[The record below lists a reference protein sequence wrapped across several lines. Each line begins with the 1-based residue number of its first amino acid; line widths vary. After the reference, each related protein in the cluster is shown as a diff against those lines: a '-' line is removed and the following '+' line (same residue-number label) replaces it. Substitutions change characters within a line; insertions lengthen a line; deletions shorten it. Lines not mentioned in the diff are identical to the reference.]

1 MDAYDQIDS
10 RPVTGHQRSV
20 IALMVTSNIAEFFDM
35 FLIGFV
41 VSVLTTAW
49 RLTGFEAGAILAC
62 SGLGTV
68 IGAIAWGHLA
78 DRFGRKRAHT
88 WCIVC
93 FVGFTVVS
101 VFLPDRAWLALA
113 LLRVGVGVGV
123 GGMNI
128 TSIPYVQEFV
138 PARHRGLLSGLV
150 SVFIPVGMLLGAAAQ
165 GLVGDDWRALM
176 AFGAIPALLLVWLHM
191 VPESP
196 RYLQARGDVE
206 GARRALAWAMEI
218 PVAQVGE
225 LPEAGASR
233 EAGGRPSAAPGD
245 ASRRRGEFARVF
257 AHHARSLAIVSVGT
271 FCFVLGGFAVQS
283 WGQTLLKDAF
293 GFPVRMVGLLFVGVS
308 VADVLGRLASAWL
321 ADVIGRRVT
330 LFVFGAVGAAGC
342 FVAAFAH
349 GSGWVFYAAV
359 VVIMAFGDGVFGI
372 LNAFGGEQFPNDVRS
387 TALGLGYGIGATAKV
402 VGPAFMGLLVG
413 GGYVA
418 QRIDIAVVTTAFSF
432 FGACMLVGAVVYLF
446 AAETRGRRLE
456 SL

>member
-1 MDAYDQIDS
+1 MAASAYEQIES
-10 RPVTGHQRSV
+10 RPLTVHQKSV
-20 IALMVTSNIAEFFDM
+20 ITLMVMSNIAEFFDM

-68 IGAIAWGHLA
+68 IGAIVWGHLA
-78 DRFGRKRAHT
+78 DRFGRKRAHA
-88 WCIVC
+88 WCIAC

-113 LLRVGVGVGV
+113 LLRVGVGIGV

-150 SVFIPVGMLLGAAAQ
+150 SVFIPLGMLLGAAAQ

-176 AFGAIPALLLVWLHM
+176 AFGAIPALLLIWLHL

-196 RYLQARGDVE
+196 RYWQLRGRDDKARE
-206 GARRALAWAMEI
+206 ALAWALEI
-218 PVAQVGE
+218 PADQVGD
-225 LPEAGASR
+225 LPAEAAAEPPSYSR
-233 EAGGRPSAAPGD
+233 LFAEHGRA
-245 ASRRRGEFARVF
+245 
-257 AHHARSLAIVSVGT
+257 LAIVSVGS
-271 FCFVLGGFAVQS
+271 FCFIMGGFAVQS

-293 GFPVRMVGLLFVGVS
+293 GFPTRMVALLFVGVS
-308 VADVLGRLASAWL
+308 VADMAGRLASAWL
-321 ADVIGRRVT
+321 ADVIGRRAT
-330 LFVFGAVGAAGC
+330 MFAFGVIGAAGC
-342 FVAAFAH
+342 FAAVLFH
-349 GSGWVFYAAV
+349 DSGWAFYAAV
-359 VVIMAFGDGVFGI
+359 LVIMTFGDGVFGI

-402 VGPAFMGLLVG
+402 IGPAFMGLLVG

-432 FGACMLVGAVVYLF
+432 FGACMLVGAIVYLF
-446 AAETRGRRLE
+446 ARETRGRELE

>member
-1 MDAYDQIDS
+1 MAASAYDQIES
-10 RPVTGHQRSV
+10 RPLTGHQKSV
-20 IALMVTSNIAEFFDM
+20 ITLMVMSNIAEFFDM

-49 RLTGFEAGAILAC
+49 RLTGFEAGTILAC

-68 IGAIAWGHLA
+68 IGAIVWGHLA
-78 DRFGRKRAHT
+78 DRFGRKRAHA
-88 WCIVC
+88 WCIAC

-113 LLRVGVGVGV
+113 LLRVGVGIGV

-150 SVFIPVGMLLGAAAQ
+150 SVFIPLGMLLGAAAQ

-176 AFGAIPALLLVWLHM
+176 AFGAIPALLLIWLHL

-196 RYLQARGDVE
+196 RYWQLRGRDDKARE
-206 GARRALAWAMEI
+206 ALAWALEI
-218 PVAQVGE
+218 PADQVGD
-225 LPEAGASR
+225 LPAD
-233 EAGGRPSAAPGD
+233 SAAEPPSY
-245 ASRRRGEFARVF
+245 SRLFAGHGR
-257 AHHARSLAIVSVGT
+257 ALAIVSVGS
-271 FCFVLGGFAVQS
+271 FCFIMGGFAVQS

-293 GFPVRMVGLLFVGVS
+293 GFPTRMVALLFVGVS
-308 VADVLGRLASAWL
+308 VADMVGRLASAWL
-321 ADVIGRRVT
+321 ADVIGRRAT
-330 LFVFGAVGAAGC
+330 MFAFGVIGAAGC
-342 FVAAFAH
+342 FAAALFH
-349 GSGWVFYAAV
+349 DSGWAFYAAV
-359 VVIMAFGDGVFGI
+359 LVIMTFGDGVFGI

-402 VGPAFMGLLVG
+402 IGPAFMGLLVG

-432 FGACMLVGAVVYLF
+432 FGACMLVGAIVYLF
-446 AAETRGRRLE
+446 ANETRARELE

>member
-1 MDAYDQIDS
+1 MAASAYDQIES
-10 RPVTGHQRSV
+10 RPLTGHQKSV
-20 IALMVTSNIAEFFDM
+20 ITLMVMSNIAEFFDM

-49 RLTGFEAGAILAC
+49 RLTGFEAGTILAC

-68 IGAIAWGHLA
+68 IGAIVWGHLA
-78 DRFGRKRAHT
+78 DRFGRKRAHA
-88 WCIVC
+88 WCIAC

-113 LLRVGVGVGV
+113 LLRVGVGIGV

-150 SVFIPVGMLLGAAAQ
+150 SVFIPLGMLLGAAAQ

-176 AFGAIPALLLVWLHM
+176 AFGAIPALLLIWLHL

-196 RYLQARGDVE
+196 RYWQLRGRDDKARE
-206 GARRALAWAMEI
+206 ALAWALEI
-218 PVAQVGE
+218 PADQVGD
-225 LPEAGASR
+225 LPAD
-233 EAGGRPSAAPGD
+233 SAAEPPSY
-245 ASRRRGEFARVF
+245 SRLFAGHGR
-257 AHHARSLAIVSVGT
+257 ALAIVSVGS
-271 FCFVLGGFAVQS
+271 FCFIMGGFAVQS

-293 GFPVRMVGLLFVGVS
+293 GFPTRMVALLFVGVS
-308 VADVLGRLASAWL
+308 VADMVGRLASAWL
-321 ADVIGRRVT
+321 ADVIGRRAT
-330 LFVFGAVGAAGC
+330 MFAFGVIGAAGC
-342 FVAAFAH
+342 FAAALFH
-349 GSGWVFYAAV
+349 DSGWAFYAAV
-359 VVIMAFGDGVFGI
+359 LVIMTFGDGVFGI

-402 VGPAFMGLLVG
+402 IGPAFMGLLVG

-432 FGACMLVGAVVYLF
+432 FGACMLVGAIVYLF
-446 AAETRGRRLE
+446 ANETRGRELE

>member
-1 MDAYDQIDS
+1 MAASAYDQIES
-10 RPVTGHQRSV
+10 RPLTGHQKSV
-20 IALMVTSNIAEFFDM
+20 ITLMVMSNIAEFFDM

-49 RLTGFEAGAILAC
+49 RLTGFEAGTILAC

-68 IGAIAWGHLA
+68 IGAIVWGHLA
-78 DRFGRKRAHT
+78 DRFGRKRAHA
-88 WCIVC
+88 WCIAC

-113 LLRVGVGVGV
+113 LLRVGVGIGV

-150 SVFIPVGMLLGAAAQ
+150 SVFIPLGMLLGAAAQ

-176 AFGAIPALLLVWLHM
+176 AFGAIPALLLIWLHL

-196 RYLQARGDVE
+196 RYWQLRGQDDKARE
-206 GARRALAWAMEI
+206 ALAWALEI
-218 PVAQVGE
+218 PADQVGD
-225 LPEAGASR
+225 LPTD
-233 EAGGRPSAAPGD
+233 SAAEPPSYG
-245 ASRRRGEFARVF
+245 RLFAGHGR
-257 AHHARSLAIVSVGT
+257 ALAIVSVGS
-271 FCFVLGGFAVQS
+271 FCFIMGGFAVQS

-293 GFPVRMVGLLFVGVS
+293 GFPTRMVALLFVGVS
-308 VADVLGRLASAWL
+308 VADMVGRLASAWL
-321 ADVIGRRVT
+321 ADVIGRRAT
-330 LFVFGAVGAAGC
+330 MFAFGVIGAAGC
-342 FVAAFAH
+342 FAAALFH
-349 GSGWVFYAAV
+349 DSGWAFYAAV
-359 VVIMAFGDGVFGI
+359 LVIMTFGDGVFGI

-402 VGPAFMGLLVG
+402 IGPAFMGLLVG

-418 QRIDIAVVTTAFSF
+418 QRIDIAVVTMAFSF
-432 FGACMLVGAVVYLF
+432 FGACMLVGAIVYLF
-446 AAETRGRRLE
+446 ANETRGRELE

>member
-1 MDAYDQIDS
+1 MASATTGAYAQIDS
-10 RPVTGHQRSV
+10 RPLTGRQRSI
-20 IALMVTSNIAEFFDM
+20 IALMVMSNIAEFFDM

-41 VSVLTTAW
+41 VSVLTAAW

-68 IGAIAWGHLA
+68 IGAILWGHLA
-78 DRFGRKRAHT
+78 DRFGRKRAHA
-88 WCIVC
+88 WCIAC

-113 LLRVGVGVGV
+113 LLRVGVGIGV

-176 AFGAIPALLLVWLHM
+176 ALGAIPALLLVWLHM

-196 RYLQARGDVE
+196 RYWQLKGRPDKARE
-206 GARRALAWAMEI
+206 ALAWAMRM
-218 PVAQVGE
+218 PVEQVGE
-225 LPEAGASR
+225 LPDPAAGRVA
-233 EAGGRPSAAPGD
+233 EP
-245 ASRRRGEFARVF
+245 ARYRTVF
-257 AHHARSLAIVSVGT
+257 VRHGRSLAIVSVGS
-271 FCFVLGGFAVQS
+271 FCFILGGFAVQS

-293 GFPVRMVGLLFVGVS
+293 GFPTRMVALLFVGVS
-308 VADVLGRLASAWL
+308 LADVAGRLASAWL
-321 ADVIGRRVT
+321 ADVIGRRAT
-330 LFVFGAVGAAGC
+330 LCSFGMIGAAGC
-342 FVAAFAH
+342 FFAAFLH
-349 GSGWVFYAAV
+349 GSGWAFYAAV
-359 VVIMAFGDGVFGI
+359 LVIMTFGDGVFGI

-402 VGPAFMGLLVG
+402 IGPAFMGLLVG
-413 GGYVA
+413 GSYVA
-418 QRIDIAVVTTAFSF
+418 QHIDIAVVTTAFAF
-432 FGACMLVGAVVYLF
+432 FGACMAVGSVVYLF
-446 AAETRGRRLE
+446 ARETRGRELE

>member
-1 MDAYDQIDS
+1 MAASAYDQIES
-10 RPVTGHQRSV
+10 RPLTGHQKSV
-20 IALMVTSNIAEFFDM
+20 ITLMVMSNIAEFFDM

-49 RLTGFEAGAILAC
+49 RLTGFEAGTILAC

-68 IGAIAWGHLA
+68 IGAIVWGHLA
-78 DRFGRKRAHT
+78 DRFGRKRAHA
-88 WCIVC
+88 WCIAC

-113 LLRVGVGVGV
+113 LLRVGVGIGV

-150 SVFIPVGMLLGAAAQ
+150 SVFIPLGMLLGAAAQ

-176 AFGAIPALLLVWLHM
+176 AFGAIPALLLIWLHL

-196 RYLQARGDVE
+196 RYWQLRGQDDKARE
-206 GARRALAWAMEI
+206 ALAWALEI
-218 PVAQVGE
+218 PADQVGD
-225 LPEAGASR
+225 LPTDSVAEPPSYSRLFAGH
-233 EAGGRPSAAPGD
+233 GRA
-245 ASRRRGEFARVF
+245 
-257 AHHARSLAIVSVGT
+257 LAIVSVGS
-271 FCFVLGGFAVQS
+271 FCFIMGGFAVQS

-293 GFPVRMVGLLFVGVS
+293 GFPTRMVALLFVGVS
-308 VADVLGRLASAWL
+308 VADMVGRLASAWL
-321 ADVIGRRVT
+321 ADVIGRRAT
-330 LFVFGAVGAAGC
+330 MFAFGVIGAAGC
-342 FVAAFAH
+342 FAAALFH
-349 GSGWVFYAAV
+349 DSGWAFYAAV
-359 VVIMAFGDGVFGI
+359 LVIMTFGDGVFGI

-387 TALGLGYGIGATAKV
+387 AALGLGYGIGATAKV
-402 VGPAFMGLLVG
+402 IGPAFMGLLVG

-432 FGACMLVGAVVYLF
+432 FGACMLVGAIVYLF
-446 AAETRGRRLE
+446 ANETRGRELE

>member
-1 MDAYDQIDS
+1 MASAATAYEQIDS
-10 RPVTGHQRSV
+10 RPLTGHQRSV
-20 IALMVTSNIAEFFDM
+20 IALMVMSNVSEFFDM

-41 VSVLTTAW
+41 VSVLTAAW

-68 IGAIAWGHLA
+68 IGSVLWGHLA
-78 DRFGRKRAHT
+78 DRLGRKRAHA
-88 WCIVC
+88 WCIAC

-138 PARHRGLLSGLV
+138 PTRHRGLLSGLV

-176 AFGAIPALLLVWLHM
+176 AFGAIPALLLVWLRM

-196 RYLQARGDVE
+196 RYWQMAGRPDKARE
-206 GARRALAWAMEI
+206 ALAWAMEI
-218 PVAQVGE
+218 PVEQVAA
-225 LPEAGASR
+225 LP
-233 EAGGRPSAAPGD
+233 GRPAAPD
-245 ASRRRGEFARVF
+245 PARWRTVF
-257 AHHARSLAIVSVGT
+257 TCHGRSLAIVGVGS
-271 FCFVLGGFAVQS
+271 FCFILGGFAVQS

-293 GFPVRMVGLLFVGVS
+293 GFPTRMVALLFVGVS
-308 VADVLGRLASAWL
+308 LADVAGRLASAWL
-321 ADVIGRRVT
+321 ADAIGRRAT
-330 LFVFGAVGAAGC
+330 MFVFGMIGAAGC
-342 FVAAFAH
+342 FAAAFLRT
-349 GSGWVFYAAV
+349 SGWAFYAAV
-359 VVIMAFGDGVFGI
+359 LVVMTFGDGVFGI

-387 TALGLGYGIGATAKV
+387 TALGLGYGFGATAKV

-413 GGYVA
+413 GGYVS
-418 QRIDIAVVTTAFSF
+418 QRIDITVVTTAFAF
-432 FGACMLVGAVVYLF
+432 FGACMALGSVVYLF
-446 AAETRGRRLE
+446 ARETRGRELE

>member
-1 MDAYDQIDS
+1 MAASAYDQIES
-10 RPVTGHQRSV
+10 RPLTGHQKSV
-20 IALMVTSNIAEFFDM
+20 ITLMVMSNIAEFFDM

-49 RLTGFEAGAILAC
+49 RLTGFEAGTILAC

-68 IGAIAWGHLA
+68 IGAIVWGHLA
-78 DRFGRKRAHT
+78 DRFGRKRAHA
-88 WCIVC
+88 WCIAC

-113 LLRVGVGVGV
+113 LLRVGVGIGV

-150 SVFIPVGMLLGAAAQ
+150 SVFIPLGMLLGAAAQ

-176 AFGAIPALLLVWLHM
+176 AFGAIPALLLIWLHL

-196 RYLQARGDVE
+196 RYWQLRGQDDKARE
-206 GARRALAWAMEI
+206 ALAWALEI
-218 PVAQVGE
+218 PADQVGD
-225 LPEAGASR
+225 LPTDSVAEPPSYSRLFAGH
-233 EAGGRPSAAPGD
+233 GRA
-245 ASRRRGEFARVF
+245 
-257 AHHARSLAIVSVGT
+257 LAIVSVGS
-271 FCFVLGGFAVQS
+271 FCFIMGGFAVQS

-293 GFPVRMVGLLFVGVS
+293 GFPTRMVALLFVGVS
-308 VADVLGRLASAWL
+308 VADMVGRLASAWL
-321 ADVIGRRVT
+321 ADVIGRRAT
-330 LFVFGAVGAAGC
+330 MFAFGVIGAAGC
-342 FVAAFAH
+342 FAAALFH
-349 GSGWVFYAAV
+349 DSGWAFYAAV
-359 VVIMAFGDGVFGI
+359 LVIMTFGDGVFGI

-402 VGPAFMGLLVG
+402 IGPAFMGLLVG

-432 FGACMLVGAVVYLF
+432 FGACMLVGAIVYLF
-446 AAETRGRRLE
+446 ANETRGRELE